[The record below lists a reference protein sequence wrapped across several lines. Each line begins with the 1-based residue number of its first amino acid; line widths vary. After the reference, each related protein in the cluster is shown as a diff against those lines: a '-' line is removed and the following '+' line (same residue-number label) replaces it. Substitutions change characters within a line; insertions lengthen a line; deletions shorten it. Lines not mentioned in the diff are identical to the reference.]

1 MSKYNNTTF
10 KFVPND
16 NILDYSPIH
25 ECDLSLSEESSSTWI
40 FPIIFRAG
48 LSMQYAL
55 ARVWGR
61 EGGQGAT
68 GGSTIRV
75 GQISKI

>member
-40 FPIIFRAG
+40 FPITSSVCG
-48 LSMQYAL
+48 LAAY
-55 ARVWGR
+55 
-61 EGGQGAT
+61 
-68 GGSTIRV
+68 STL
-75 GQISKI
+75 ST